1 VFEVETAQ
9 GPKQTFSELLTWE
22 LMSLKPSTVLEIP
35 TRLHDEYSISPSFLR
50 DALFKKYLVQFK
62 GKEVLK
68 EKYGSNPGR
77 FLISATKHYSSLRAA
92 ASRVFAF
99 PPSCAAAL
107 FQSLTTVA

>member
-1 VFEVETAQ
+1 LGADEPEALDCARDTD
-9 GPKQTFSELLTWE
+9 
-22 LMSLKPSTVLEIP
+22 
-35 TRLHDEYSISPSFLR
+35 RLHDEYSISPSFLQ
-50 DALFKKYLVQFK
+50 DALKKYLVQFK